1 MISEH
6 PCDSRRVAGSKQSK
20 RARNISC
27 RAIAPGLALAAT
39 LLIVPPAH
47 ADVLEGLIE
56 RLDGLE
62 EENRQLRQEVEALK
76 AERSER
82 AKVDSVVSPPG
93 DRTSTRFVR
102 INSKIGYEL
111 LDPTSNINRKQRLIL
126 EFRRDGN
133 LDLEPSG
140 VTFHGAVTAVAD
152 YQTSN
157 RDDKFGYLMRHPTA
171 RNQVG
176 DEVSEAAI
184 HSAQLGF
191 TAPFGDWI
199 TGHAQI
205 LYNPEQSFGSGTNTH
220 LERNQLQMRR
230 AYVLIGNLDRSPV
243 YVSLGKMPVPFG
255 LTDTVNPFTASSVW
269 HAFGALANGATLGYT
284 RDGLSLSLMGVQG
297 GSQFRAAN
305 TPVEGTGV
313 PSKLNNM
320 AVDASYE
327 IGLGP
332 GGTLLLGGSY
342 LHGSAYCQDFPVQHH
357 LPCRDNNPAFDVYG
371 RLVSGKF
378 TLMGEFART
387 LDEWPGT
394 FNPAMPQFPA
404 SDATSFGVGMKYRFD
419 LDQGPLDLS
428 AEFSRFEAGPDGAP
442 WERQDQIVLGAA
454 WFAEPSVKLF
464 GEYIHVDGF
473 VPLNF
478 ISGGSIRDD
487 RGEVI
492 PDRTIS
498 EAAASSDIVLVG
510 VNAAF

>member
-1 MISEH
+1 
-6 PCDSRRVAGSKQSK
+6 
-20 RARNISC
+20 
-27 RAIAPGLALAAT
+27 
-39 LLIVPPAH
+39 
-47 ADVLEGLIE
+47 
-56 RLDGLE
+56 
-62 EENRQLRQEVEALK
+62 
-76 AERSER
+76 
-82 AKVDSVVSPPG
+82 
-93 DRTSTRFVR
+93 
-102 INSKIGYEL
+102 
-111 LDPTSNINRKQRLIL
+111 
-126 EFRRDGN
+126 
-133 LDLEPSG
+133 
-140 VTFHGAVTAVAD
+140 
-152 YQTSN
+152 
-157 RDDKFGYLMRHPTA
+157 
-171 RNQVG
+171 
-176 DEVSEAAI
+176 
-184 HSAQLGF
+184 
-191 TAPFGDWI
+191 
-199 TGHAQI
+199 
-205 LYNPEQSFGSGTNTH
+205 
-220 LERNQLQMRR
+220 MRR

-371 RLVSGKF
+371 RLVAGAF
-378 TLMGEFART
+378 TLTGEFART